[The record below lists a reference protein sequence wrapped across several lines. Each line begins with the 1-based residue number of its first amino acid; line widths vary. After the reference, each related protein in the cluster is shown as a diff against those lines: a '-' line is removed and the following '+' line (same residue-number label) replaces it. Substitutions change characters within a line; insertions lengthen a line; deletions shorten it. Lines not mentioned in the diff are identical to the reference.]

1 MTAKKKSNIPTLPA
15 GFFDIVPE
23 EQKYWHYVW
32 RKVNSLLADYSFTRL
47 DLAPVEQAEAFTRPV
62 ATSDPDIGRR
72 LAAGKS
78 HGMQLALRA
87 SMAPSFMRA
96 YLQHGMHTLPHPVK
110 MFSSSPVLEPVERG
124 HRMHWQLAVQTIGDD
139 SEAVDAELLFLGCRI
154 IEALALGTFTVR
166 LNTIGDALGRPA
178 YLRVLRE
185 FFKTNQ
191 KKMSTHAVAV
201 ARENPLQGLTV
212 LAAENIELAKEAPQ
226 SVDFLSEEARAHFK
240 HLIEFLDEGQVPYD
254 IDHTLVTADDFAS
267 HTMWQFVLDPV
278 PAVKGTAGIE
288 GIGGV
293 PGTPGTDGIAAQA
306 GLAVISGSRMDRLCE
321 LLGGAKTPAA
331 GWSLDVDSIVARL
344 KARNIAV
351 GEAGARPKVFL
362 SQLGEAAKKRSLM
375 LFEQIRK
382 SGIEVRYSLSRD
394 TIKGQ
399 LRMAARFGVRFALI
413 FGQKEALEGTVILR
427 EMDTGIQETI
437 PLEKIIDELKKRLK
451 TK

>member
-32 RKVNSLLADYSFTRL
+32 RKVNGLLADYSFNRL
-47 DLAPVEQAEAFTRPV
+47 DLAPVEQAETFTRPV
-62 ATSDPDIGRR
+62 AASDPDMGRR

-87 SMAPSFMRA
+87 SMAPSLMRA
-96 YLQHGMHTLPHPVK
+96 YLQHGMHALPHPVK
-110 MFSSSPVLEPVERG
+110 MFSSSAVLEPVERG

-154 IEALALGTFTVR
+154 IEALGLGTCTVR
-166 LNTIGDALGRPA
+166 LNTIGDTVGRPA
-178 YLRVLRE
+178 YLRALRE

-191 KKMSTHAVAV
+191 KKMSAHATAIS
-201 ARENPLQGLTV
+201 RENPLLGLTA
-212 LAAENIELAKEAPQ
+212 LASENIELAREAPQ

-240 HLIEFLDEGQVPYD
+240 HMLEFLDEGQVPYD
-254 IDHTLVTADDFAS
+254 IDHTLVTADDYAT
-267 HTMWQFVLDPV
+267 HTVWRFVLDPV
-278 PAVKGTAGIE
+278 PAVPGSE
-288 GIGGV
+288 GI
-293 PGTPGTDGIAAQA
+293 DGIPAQA
-306 GLAVISGSRMDRLCE
+306 GLTVIQGNRMDRLSE

-344 KARNIAV
+344 KARNAPV
-351 GEAGARPKVFL
+351 SDAGAKPKVFL

>member
-1 MTAKKKSNIPTLPA
+1 MNAKKKSNIPTLPT

-32 RKVNSLLADYSFTRL
+32 RKANVLLADYSFNRL
-47 DLAPVEQAEAFTRPV
+47 DMAPVEQAETFTRPV
-62 ATSDPDIGRR
+62 AASDPDLARR

-78 HGMQLALRA
+78 HGMSLALRA

-96 YLQHGMHTLPHPVK
+96 YLQYGMHALPHPVK
-110 MFSSSPVLEPVERG
+110 MFSSSAVLEPVERG
-124 HRMHWQLAVQTIGDD
+124 HLMHWQLAVQTIGDD

-154 IEALALGTFTVR
+154 IEALGLGSFTVR
-166 LNTIGDALGRPA
+166 LNTIGDAAGRPA
-178 YLRVLRE
+178 YLRALRE
-185 FFKTNQ
+185 FFKMNQ
-191 KKMSTHAVAV
+191 KKMSVHAFAV
-201 ARENPLQGLTV
+201 SRDQPLAGLTA
-212 LAAENIELAKEAPQ
+212 LAAENSELAREAPQ
-226 SVDFLSEEARAHFK
+226 SVDFLSEEAHAHFK
-240 HLIEFLDEGQVPYD
+240 HVLEFLDEGQVPYD

-267 HTMWQFVLDPV
+267 HTVWQFVLDPV
-278 PAVKGTAGIE
+278 PATKGTDASEGVEAQAGL
-288 GIGGV
+288 
-293 PGTPGTDGIAAQA
+293 PAQA

-331 GWSLDVDSIVARL
+331 GWSLDVDSIVSRL
-344 KARNIAV
+344 KSRNISVAD
-351 GEAGARPKVFL
+351 AGAKPKVFL